1 MEVGKEFNDLIRL
14 KVSSA
19 SFNNF
24 KIMMVCTSYDKAQEC
39 NPLPVF
45 LMSMID
51 YIFLNAVDHFVSLRR
66 FDATIDDQYLS
77 TGVSV
82 RPSLNHV
89 EVPFFWFE
97 AYRPYDLESG
107 SQMK

>member
-1 MEVGKEFNDLIRL
+1 MGKKFNDLNRL
-14 KVSSA
+14 KESSA

-45 LMSMID
+45 VMSMID

-77 TGVSV
+77 TAVFQLS
-82 RPSLNHV
+82 PSHV

>member
-1 MEVGKEFNDLIRL
+1 LGKKFNDLNRL
-14 KVSSA
+14 KESSA

-97 AYRPYDLESG
+97 A
-107 SQMK
+107 

>member
-39 NPLPVF
+39 NPLPLFV
-45 LMSMID
+45 MSMID
-51 YIFLNAVDHFVSLRR
+51 YIFLNAVDHFVSLHR
-66 FDATIDDQYLS
+66 FDATMLDDQYLS
-77 TGVSV
+77 TYRCFSS
-82 RPSLNHV
+82 SL
-89 EVPFFWFE
+89 PQ
-97 AYRPYDLESG
+97 SC
-107 SQMK
+107 